1 MVHVTPHFALCAPA
15 FGRVG
20 VQIAQRIEA
29 VLVRTSMAS
38 GGAPTREEEA
48 LFAAANVDRLETN
61 NDLAML
67 LRHLCA
73 QPETRAIVLAVAVCD
88 WDPVSL
94 ESSQAAM
101 TEFGKDVLRLRT
113 SAGDITLKLTPSD
126 KLVSGIHTARP
137 DVVLVAFKATAGLTQ
152 EETLERGRGLRQ
164 RTAATLV
171 LANDVQRGT
180 NIVVGP
186 DDEAHFGDTRETA
199 LDVLAA
205 QIRHA
210 MR

>member
-1 MVHVTPHFALCAPA
+1 MVHVSPHFALCAPA

-20 VQIAQRIEA
+20 VQIARRIDA
-29 VLVRTSMAS
+29 NLVRTSMAS
-38 GGAPTREEEA
+38 GGEPNAAEKS
-48 LFAAANVDRLETN
+48 LFAAAQIARLETN
-61 NDLAML
+61 DDLASL
-67 LRHLCA
+67 LRYLCTR
-73 QPETRAIVLAVAVCD
+73 PEKRAIVLAVAVCD
-88 WDPVSL
+88 WDPVRL
-94 ESSQAAM
+94 ESDDEVVS
-101 TEFGKDVLRLRT
+101 EFGKHVARLRT

-137 DVVLVAFKATAGLTQ
+137 DVVLVAFKATAGLTR
-152 EETLERGRGLRQ
+152 EETLERGRELRQ
-164 RTAATLV
+164 RTGATLV

-205 QIRHA
+205 QIQHA